1 LAALRGTLG
10 TLERVDQVLK
20 LTVFVH
26 SSTDFDKQSSVA
38 DGASEL
44 IFELFGKDR
53 GAHARTSVGVA
64 QLPRSAAVEVEVVV
78 ALK

>member
-1 LAALRGTLG
+1 
-10 TLERVDQVLK
+10 
-20 LTVFVH
+20 
-26 SSTDFDKQSSVA
+26 VA

-44 IFELFGKDR
+44 IFELFGEDR